1 MTIRLT
7 FATDERQRVTVEHLA
22 PCGLFHFAA
31 TILCVPSTLVRDL
44 CEQGYAVE
52 VL

>member
-7 FATDERQRVTVEHLA
+7 FATNERQRVTVEHLA
-22 PCGLFHFAA
+22 DNRLHFAA

-52 VL
+52 IL